1 MKWFKLF
8 LGIMFL
14 ATVMTV
20 PVGCGKGQI
29 TEMKKSGE
37 AAPTMPGHEAAVKNM
52 NKKPADVKPTDAK
65 DNK

>member
-20 PVGCGKGQI
+20 PMGCGKGQI
-29 TEMKKSGE
+29 TEMKKTGE
-37 AAPTMPGHEAAVKNM
+37 APAASAGHEAAVKNM
-52 NKKPADVKPTDAK
+52 NKKPADVKEK
-65 DNK
+65 